1 MLNEPVNGSVYI
13 IDAPFY
19 GESGVLGTYVVKGET
34 PLVVDPG
41 PTVSIPYVVRGL
53 EALGVDSRSLKH
65 VALTHIHLDHACGS
79 WKLLGRYPYAN
90 LYVHPRGSG
99 HMIDPSRLEKAARS
113 LFGGA
118 VNSYGEIRGVPSGRV
133 VESRDGEVLDLG
145 GTAVNVLW
153 TPGHSTHHQSFFVSE
168 DEVIVVGDAGGFYT
182 SETGVI
188 APTTPP
194 PFNPASAV
202 DSLDKLIALRP
213 RYICYGHFGFSEG
226 AVEKLKAHKRQII
239 LWSRIVSEGLEE
251 GLGLREIY
259 EKIRTEDPMA
269 EKDGEFSEDM
279 KERSSFINLQG
290 FVKYHEWIRER
301 GK

>member
-1 MLNEPVNGSVYI
+1 MLTEPVNGNVYI
-13 IDAPFY
+13 IDAPFH

-53 EALGVDSRSLKH
+53 EALGVDSWSLKR

-79 WKLLGRYPYAN
+79 WKLLERYPYAS

-99 HMIDPSRLEKAARS
+99 HMIDPSRLEEAARS

-118 VNSYGEIRGVPSGRV
+118 VNSYGEIRGVPSGKV
-133 VESRDGEVLDLG
+133 VESWDGEVLDLG
-145 GTAVNVLW
+145 GATVNVLW
-153 TPGHSTHHQSFFVSE
+153 TPGHSAHHQSFFVPE
-168 DEVIVVGDAGGFYT
+168 DEVIIVGDAGGFYT
-182 SETGVI
+182 SDTGVI
-188 APTTPP
+188 MPTTPP
-194 PFNPASAV
+194 PFNLASAV
-202 DSLDKLIALRP
+202 DSLDKLIALGP

-226 AVEKLKAHKRQII
+226 AIEKLEAHKRQII
-239 LWSRIVSEGLEE
+239 LWSRIVGEGLEE

-259 EKIRTEDPMA
+259 ETIRTEDPMA

-290 FVKYHEWIRER
+290 FVKYNEWIKERE
-301 GK
+301 K